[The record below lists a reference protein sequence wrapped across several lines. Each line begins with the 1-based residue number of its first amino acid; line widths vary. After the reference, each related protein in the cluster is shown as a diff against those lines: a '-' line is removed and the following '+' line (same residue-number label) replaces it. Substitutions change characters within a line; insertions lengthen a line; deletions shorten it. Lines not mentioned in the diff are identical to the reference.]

1 MESSCIFYTSKYHLG
16 MILMEYL
23 MNKNTDDFLV
33 KLDLEN
39 KINQEINVLKEKY
52 YSKKNIVMEEIDEL
66 KKQIKSNTIFV
77 IEGDIQQTE
86 AKSEKIKNIAKKNN
100 CKNIEILKCF
110 DFNKYSNSM
119 NIITQKNNQILMT
132 SGKKVID

>member
-1 MESSCIFYTSKYHLG
+1 MEDSCIFYTSKYHLG

>member
-1 MESSCIFYTSKYHLG
+1 MEDSCIFYTSKYHLG

-119 NIITQKNNQILMT
+119 DIITQKNNQILMT